1 MNDLP
6 VCISK
11 HQSNEDFPTCSFKL
25 MAFFPRNVT
34 LLKARS
40 SFQDQKR
47 ALKIIHLK
55 SLRGFYALCLKPR
68 AKCKLLIVF
77 ISPMYHTSL
86 LTMYCLKNTV
96 LKTARNALVC
106 EFTGNQLSPKVR

>member
-6 VCISK
+6 VCMSK

-40 SFQDQKR
+40 SFQDQER
-47 ALKIIHLK
+47 TLKIIHLK
-55 SLRGFYALCLKPR
+55 SLRGFYALCLKHQ
-68 AKCKLLIVF
+68 AKCKLLIVC
-77 ISPMYHTSL
+77 ISSMYHTSL
-86 LTMYCLKNTV
+86 LTMYYLKNTV
-96 LKTARNALVC
+96 LKTARYVFVC
-106 EFTGNQLSPKVR
+106 EFSRN